1 MDEIRKIAAAY
12 FQRNFNQC
20 SDRETAEKIKQLLE
34 EDIQLSL
41 DVCLKFTREN
51 AMCAYIVRSGRPFCD
66 ACGVFIKGAHFC
78 CDKCWLDT
86 QNGSSVF
93 NICPECYG
101 TGNYAL
107 EHPIVFDNYSLLKF
121 MKEKFVTETESDEEY
136 TCMCVK
142 ESDESTSTSQ
152 EPIVLASMAGNCY
165 KETCPISEPDEKVIE
180 YKWIQEVLKMK
191 EKNLKVL
198 EDKNQ
203 ELKDENKELKD
214 EIKELESM
222 LNKWNSAYRALEF
235 AANVVNAASNRCQ
248 HYVTSSISTHARL
261 SCFKIDLAK

>member
-121 MKEKFVTETESDEEY
+121 MKEKFVTETESDEE
-136 TCMCVK
+136 
-142 ESDESTSTSQ
+142 SDESTSTSQ
-152 EPIVLASMAGNCY
+152 EPIVLASMA
-165 KETCPISEPDEKVIE
+165 
-180 YKWIQEVLKMK
+180 IQEVLKMK

>member
-121 MKEKFVTETESDEEY
+121 MKEKFVTETESDEE
-136 TCMCVK
+136 
-142 ESDESTSTSQ
+142 SDESTSTSQ
-152 EPIVLASMAGNCY
+152 EPIVLASMA
-165 KETCPISEPDEKVIE
+165 
-180 YKWIQEVLKMK
+180 
-191 EKNLKVL
+191 LKVL